1 MAKIYLTKE
10 WLEKLQQEL
19 EHLKTVRRLEIA
31 EKLKEAISFWD
42 LSENSEYEDA
52 RNEQAQV
59 EHRII
64 DLEEQLKEVEII
76 EESEEKGW
84 RVNIGSLV
92 EVENLETNE
101 VENLKIV
108 GSTEAD
114 IFSEPKMISNESP
127 IWVAILWKKIW
138 TKVKVQALGWTFEYK
153 ILDIK

>member
-127 IWVAILWKKIW
+127 IWVAILWKKTW
-138 TKVKVQALGWTFEYK
+138 TKVKVQALGGTFEYK

>member
-138 TKVKVQALGWTFEYK
+138 TKVKVQALGGTFEYK